1 MTVPDAP
8 RAVDEPMRQ
17 VAVKHRIA
25 KLRRR
30 MAAEGAD
37 VAVFHSS
44 GVHTF
49 LLVDHVRYVSGFK
62 CMGPDAIVVLPKDN
76 PPTLLVSPVWD
87 EDRARRQSPIEDVV
101 ATPDVPAALRRLVDE
116 RRLAAATVAVTG
128 LDRITVPA
136 REALAGSFRLPL
148 RSFDASFDEVAAV
161 RDNYELALAREAA
174 KIADE
179 ANAHLLATAT
189 VGMPEYVLAAEL
201 VRLTKSLGADDNF
214 LLLAS
219 SQHNRGVRPV
229 SDRLLDRGDFI
240 ISELTPSV
248 GGQFVQINRTA
259 MLGEPTPQQH
269 GAYEVLAGALQAG
282 LSRAVAGATVGEMV
296 GAVND
301 MISAAGH
308 GSHLTG
314 RRRGH
319 GLGLGSAVPGDL
331 VAGNDTVL
339 RPGMIFTLHPN
350 QYLPATGYLMCGQP
364 VLVTE
369 HGPEVLSARDSL
381 SLDVVAV

>member
-1 MTVPDAP
+1 VLDALP
-8 RAVDEPMRQ
+8 AADESMLK
-17 VAVKHRIA
+17 VAVQRRIA
-25 KLRRR
+25 ELRRR
-30 MAAEGAD
+30 MAAQGAD
-37 VAVFHSS
+37 VAVFYSS

-49 LLVDHVRYVSGFK
+49 LLVDQVRYVSGFK
-62 CMGPDAIVVLPKDN
+62 CMGPDAVVVLPKDD

-87 EDRARRQSPIEDVV
+87 ADRARRQSPIEDVV
-101 ATPDVPAALRRLVDE
+101 ATPDVPAALRRLVGE
-116 RRLAAATVAVTG
+116 RRLAAAAVVVTG
-128 LDRITVPA
+128 LDRITASA
-136 REALAGSFRLPL
+136 REALVDSFRSPL
-148 RSFDASFDEVAAV
+148 RSFDASFDEVAAI
-161 RDNYELALAREAA
+161 RDNYELALARQAA
-174 KIADE
+174 RIADE
-179 ANAHLLATAT
+179 ANEHLLATAT
-189 VGMPEYVLAAEL
+189 AGMPEYVLAAEL
-201 VRLTKSLGADDNF
+201 VRFTKSRGADDNF

-229 SDRLLDRGDFI
+229 SDRLLDRGDFV

-259 MLGEPTPQQH
+259 VLGEPTPQQH
-269 GAYEVLAGALQAG
+269 TAYDVLSGALQAG

-319 GLGLGSAVPGDL
+319 GLGLGSVVPGDL

>member
-1 MTVPDAP
+1 VPGVPPAGHEP
-8 RAVDEPMRQ
+8 FLREAVQR
-17 VAVKHRIA
+17 RIA
-25 KLRRR
+25 ELRRR
-30 MAAEGAD
+30 MASERAD
-37 VAVFHSS
+37 VAVFYSS
-44 GVHTF
+44 GVYTF

-62 CMGPDAIVVLPKDN
+62 CLGPDAAVVLPKDA
-76 PPTLLVSPVWD
+76 PPTLIVSPAWD
-87 EDRARRQSPIEDVV
+87 EERARRHSPIEDVV
-101 ATPDVPAALRRLVDE
+101 ATEDVPAAAARLVEE
-116 RRLAAATVAVTG
+116 RCLASAAAAVTG
-128 LDRITVPA
+128 LDRITT
-136 REALAGSFRLPL
+136 RMRDALTESFRLPL
-148 RSFDASFDEVAAV
+148 RSFDAPFDEVAAV
-161 RDNYELALAREAA
+161 RDDYELALARAAA

-179 ANAHLLATAT
+179 ANEYLLATAA
-189 VGMPEYVLAAEL
+189 VGMAEYVLAAEL
-201 VRLTKSLGADDNF
+201 VRFTKSRGADDNF

-259 MLGEPTPQQH
+259 LIGEPTPQQQD
-269 GAYEVLAGALQAG
+269 AYDILASALEAG
-282 LSRAVAGATVGEMV
+282 LSRAVPGATVGEMV

-301 MISAAGH
+301 AISAAGY
-308 GSHLTG
+308 GGHLTG

-319 GLGLGSAVPGDL
+319 GLGLGSVVPGDL

-350 QYLPATGYLMCGQP
+350 QYLPVTGYLMCGQP

-369 HGPEVLSARDSL
+369 QGPEVLSARNSL
-381 SLDVVAV
+381 SLDVVA

>member
-1 MTVPDAP
+1 VGGALSAGHEPLL
-8 RAVDEPMRQ
+8 REAVQR
-17 VAVKHRIA
+17 RIA
-25 KLRRR
+25 ELRGR
-30 MAAEGAD
+30 MASEGAE
-37 VAVFHSS
+37 VAVFCSS
-44 GVHTF
+44 GVYTF
-49 LLVDHVRYVSGFK
+49 LLVDHVRYASGFK
-62 CMGPDAIVVLPKDN
+62 CLGPDAVLMLPKDD
-76 PPTLLVSPVWD
+76 PPTLLLSPAWD
-87 EDRARRQSPIEDVV
+87 EERARRQSPVEDVV
-101 ATPDVPAALRRLVDE
+101 AAEDVPAATARLVEE
-116 RRLAAATVAVTG
+116 RGLAAAKVAVTG
-128 LDRITVPA
+128 LDRITA
-136 REALAGSFRLPL
+136 RMRDALTESFRLPL
-148 RSFDASFDEVAAV
+148 RSFDSSFDDVAAV
-161 RDNYELALAREAA
+161 RDDYELALARAAA

-179 ANAHLLATAT
+179 ANEHLLATAA

-201 VRLTKSLGADDNF
+201 VRFTKSRGADDNF

-219 SQHNRGVRPV
+219 SQQNRGVRPV
-229 SDRLLDRGDFI
+229 SDRLLDRGDFV

-259 MLGEPTPQQH
+259 LIGEPTPQQQ
-269 GAYEVLAGALQAG
+269 GAYDILASALEAG
-282 LSRAVAGATVGEMV
+282 LSRAVPGATVGEMV

-301 MISAAGH
+301 AISAAGY

-319 GLGLGSAVPGDL
+319 GLGLGSVVPGDL

-369 HGPEVLSARDSL
+369 QGPEVLSARDSL
-381 SLDVVAV
+381 SLDVVG

>member
-1 MTVPDAP
+1 MSGVPQAGGESMLHA
-8 RAVDEPMRQ
+8 AVQR
-17 VAVKHRIA
+17 RIA
-25 KLRRR
+25 ELRQR
-30 MAAEGAD
+30 MTSQGAD
-37 VAVFHSS
+37 VALFYSS

-62 CMGPDAIVVLPKDN
+62 CMGPDAIVVLPKDD
-76 PPTLLVSPVWD
+76 PPALLVSPVWD
-87 EDRARRQSPIEDVV
+87 GDRARRQSPIEDVI
-101 ATPDVPAALRRLVDE
+101 ATPDVPAALRRLAGE
-116 RRLAAATVAVTG
+116 RRLGAAAVAVTG
-128 LDRITVPA
+128 LDRITAPA
-136 REALAGSFRLPL
+136 REALMESFRLPL
-148 RSFDASFDEVAAV
+148 RSFDASFDEVAAI
-161 RDNYELALAREAA
+161 RDDYELALADAA
-174 KIADE
+174 ARIADE
-179 ANAHLLATAT
+179 ANEHLLATAA

-201 VRLTKSLGADDNF
+201 VRFTKSRGADDNF

-240 ISELTPSV
+240 ISEMTPSV

-259 MLGEPTPQQH
+259 VVGEPTGEH
-269 GAYEVLAGALQAG
+269 RGAYGVLAGALKAG

-301 MISAAGH
+301 AISAAGY

-319 GLGLGSAVPGDL
+319 GLGLGSVVPGDL
-331 VAGNDTVL
+331 VAGNGTVL

-350 QYLPATGYLMCGQP
+350 QYLPATGYMMCGQP
-364 VLVTE
+364 VLMTQN
-369 HGPEVLSARDSL
+369 GPKVLSARRSL
-381 SLDVVAV
+381 SLDVVTV

>member
-1 MTVPDAP
+1 MSDVPLAG
-8 RAVDEPMRQ
+8 DEPVLQ
-17 VAVKHRIA
+17 VAVQRRIA
-25 KLRRR
+25 ELRRR
-30 MAAEGAD
+30 MASEGAD
-37 VAVFHSS
+37 VALFYSS

-101 ATPDVPAALRRLVDE
+101 ATQDVPAALRRLVEE
-116 RRLAAATVAVTG
+116 RRLATAAVVVTG
-128 LDRITVPA
+128 LDRITAPA
-136 REALAGSFRLPL
+136 REALTESFRLPL
-148 RSFDASFDEVAAV
+148 RSFDSSFDEVAAI
-161 RDNYELALAREAA
+161 RDHYELALARAA
-174 KIADE
+174 ARIADE
-179 ANAHLLATAT
+179 ANEHLLATAA

-201 VRLTKSLGADDNF
+201 VRFTKSRGADDNF

-229 SDRLLDRGDFI
+229 SDRLLDRGDFV

-248 GGQFVQINRTA
+248 CGQFVQINRTA
-259 MLGEPTPQQH
+259 VVGEPAPQAR
-269 GAYEVLAGALQAG
+269 GAYDVLAGALEAG
-282 LSRAVAGATVGEMV
+282 LSRAVAGTTVGEMV
-296 GAVND
+296 GAID
-301 MISAAGH
+301 GMIAGA
-308 GSHLTG
+308 GYGGHLTG

-319 GLGLGSAVPGDL
+319 GLGLGSVVPGDL

-369 HGPEVLSARDSL
+369 RGPEVLSARGSL
-381 SLDVVAV
+381 SLDVVPV